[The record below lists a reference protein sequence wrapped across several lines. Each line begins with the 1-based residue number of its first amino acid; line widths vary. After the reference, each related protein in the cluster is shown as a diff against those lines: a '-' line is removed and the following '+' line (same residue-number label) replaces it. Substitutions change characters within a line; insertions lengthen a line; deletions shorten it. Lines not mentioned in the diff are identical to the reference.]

1 MIQHVGG
8 SYRSNDPRSL
18 LCLTAAECAL
28 VDEGIRTGWDAGDH
42 CCSGGGCQRITT
54 GGRRRDE
61 GQRPEKAAGGSRQNA
76 HSSKASHDRRSSGQ
90 VRRSKTELRWQGTVQ
105 SMRSTGRSHAHDMPA
120 ISRTSM
126 RYAQDAQEWHTAVN
140 KETTSGSGSLLFYL
154 EG

>member
-8 SYRSNDPRSL
+8 SSRSNDPRSL

-76 HSSKASHDRRSSGQ
+76 HRSKASHDRFWSGKAFKN
-90 VRRSKTELRWQGTVQ
+90 RAEMARHRAK
-105 SMRSTGRSHAHDMPA
+105 HAKH
-120 ISRTSM
+120 
-126 RYAQDAQEWHTAVN
+126 W
-140 KETTSGSGSLLFYL
+140 
-154 EG
+154 

>member
-8 SYRSNDPRSL
+8 SSRSNDPRSL

-61 GQRPEKAAGGSRQNA
+61 GQRPEKAASGSRQNA
-76 HSSKASHDRRSSGQ
+76 HRSKASHLGLEKSSLASWLGAVKVLQ
-90 VRRSKTELRWQGTVQ
+90 VQRVYGFTRAFDVARKPQTVL
-105 SMRSTGRSHAHDMPA
+105 HC
-120 ISRTSM
+120 
-126 RYAQDAQEWHTAVN
+126 
-140 KETTSGSGSLLFYL
+140 
-154 EG
+154 